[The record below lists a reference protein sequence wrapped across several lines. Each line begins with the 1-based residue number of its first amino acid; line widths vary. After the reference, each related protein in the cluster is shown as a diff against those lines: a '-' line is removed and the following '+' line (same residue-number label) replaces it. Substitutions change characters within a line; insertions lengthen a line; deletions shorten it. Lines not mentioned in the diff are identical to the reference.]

1 MVINFLG
8 VQVTVPEIMIDKY
21 AKETECM
28 LELQNRPSLNRL
40 RDATIDILFTIAENR
55 QALAS
60 ADNYG
65 NFVKALAIR
74 VALSKHR
81 ILYDD

>member
-1 MVINFLG
+1 MLINFLG

-21 AKETECM
+21 VKETECM
-28 LELQNRPSLNRL
+28 LEWENRTSLVRL
-40 RDATIDILFTIAENR
+40 RDATNDILFTIAENKH
-55 QALAS
+55 ALAN

-81 ILYDD
+81 VLYDD